1 LLRHPFG
8 ASLAKVTNADEFELQ
23 QRLGHLSRNYIKA
36 YTVPVAEVAAG
47 YVEQF

>member
-1 LLRHPFG
+1 LLRHTFG

-23 QRLGHLSRNYIKA
+23 QRLGHLSRKYIKA